1 MDKNWTRGM
10 AQAVKYVLCN
20 PEALSSS
27 PSATKK
33 KKKGIYADYATW
45 DGRKDCCAILRTILV
60 THIKEKI
67 YNLPLSQNTTHM
79 C

>member
-33 KKKGIYADYATW
+33 KKKKEYMLTMQHGMEE
-45 DGRKDCCAILRTILV
+45 RTV
-60 THIKEKI
+60 V
-67 YNLPLSQNTTHM
+67 PF
-79 C
+79 